1 MSETP
6 TSKKRGRPK
15 QYEGWSNTERGAP
28 RLAVR
33 LSPEVYRLVTER
45 SEGPRAYI
53 ERLVTDDN
61 KAAESTSPEDVPGQL
76 LLNGQPQKVRE
87 LDHD

>member
-1 MSETP
+1 MQENQNP
-6 TSKKRGRPK
+6 KKRGRPK

-33 LSPEVYRLVTER
+33 LSPAVYKVVTER
-45 SEGPRAYI
+45 PEGPRAYI

-61 KAAESTSPEDVPGQL
+61 KATESTSPEDVPGQL
-76 LLNGQPQKVRE
+76 LLNGQPQNTKE
-87 LDHD
+87 